1 MELYDQTNQ
10 GSRVRVILTDEE
22 LGLPAI
28 DDLCDKYLEWLR
40 VSKECEGRK
49 TRSANRRADQLYDEI
64 IAYKLP
70 PIKLNHAP
78 VQIPQMNG
86 STNSSVDSESSRPIT
101 RALRPRSR
109 TPEIQNQQLPSRQRS
124 RTPEVQQTKRQNTTP
139 STPSNQRIR
148 AHMKQASDGS
158 SSKANTTS
166 NVLSAA
172 INQQHPSVSATKI
185 RLALR
190 ADSAQK
196 RHEEEQR
203 ERERLR
209 IDRKA
214 KEERA
219 EAQKKQILEERAIN
233 AKKKR
238 EERLHHAAE
247 VRKAREEARKLEKL
261 RKEQEVKK
269 AQLHT
274 PVQAQV
280 MQTEECQ
287 AQNSIPT
294 PPQPQEQGN
303 QKNDVKAL
311 NETFK
316 KPVGNTDNIE
326 IIICDQSNDDQ
337 ERVQQVAAWARAPY
351 LRDALVKQFTKAHK
365 WEYLRRFKATVPAL
379 ALPVELEKIFGSS
392 IGTRHIVRTSSA
404 VWSPVHK
411 SMKRSS
417 SMVMTPDKS

>member
-10 GSRVRVILTDEE
+10 GSRVRLVLTDEE
-22 LGLPAI
+22 LGLPSI

-64 IAYKLP
+64 IAYKVP

-78 VQIPQMNG
+78 IHQTNG
-86 STNSSVDSESSRPIT
+86 LCNSLSSGSVNSSVASDSSQSLT
-101 RALRPRSR
+101 RSLRPRSR
-109 TPEIQNQQLPSRQRS
+109 TPEVQNQLPTKQRS
-124 RTPEVQQTKRQNTTP
+124 RTPELQNKRQNTTP

-158 SSKANTTS
+158 S

-238 EERLHHAAE
+238 EERLLHAAE
-247 VRKAREEARKLEKL
+247 VRKAREEARKLEKQK
-261 RKEQEVKK
+261 KEQEVRK
-269 AQLHT
+269 AQHQAQAQ
-274 PVQAQV
+274 PQAQV
-280 MQTEECQ
+280 QPQQIQPQECQ
-287 AQNSIPT
+287 GQNSHPA
-294 PPQPQEQGN
+294 PPQPKEQT
-303 QKNDVKAL
+303 L

-316 KPVGNTDNIE
+316 KPTGNTDNIE

-351 LRDALVKQFTKAHK
+351 LRDALVKQFTRAQKL
-365 WEYLRRFKATVPAL
+365 ENLERFKKIIPAL
-379 ALPVELEKIFGSS
+379 ALPVQLEKIFGSS

-411 SMKRSS
+411 SLKRSS